1 MASSVPKIPNLVPIM
16 NLFLTIIPFLIL
28 MLVITQVALVAF
40 NFSEGT
46 TVDPDRAGGGGGLKK
61 EYPEITVI
69 IMASENSMRTTFP
82 GFEIRE
88 PGNPPDS
95 LGLIRGQY
103 DYVRL
108 DQTLKLIKDRFPGLK
123 DISVAAYDD
132 VLYENLI
139 KTIDICRSNDFS
151 SIHYKAPQVR
161 YYSRGV

>member
-1 MASSVPKIPNLVPIM
+1 MSSSVPKVPNLVPIM
-16 NLFLTIIPFLIL
+16 SLFLTIIPFLIL

-46 TVDPDRAGGGGGLKK
+46 TSDTERADGGGGLKK
-61 EYPEITVI
+61 EYPEVTVI

-88 PGNPPDS
+88 PGTPPDS
-95 LGLIRGQY
+95 LGLFQGEY
-103 DYVRL
+103 DFRKL
-108 DQTLKLIKDRFPGLK
+108 DQTLKIIKERLPGLQ
-123 DISVAAYDD
+123 DISIAAYDD

-139 KTIDICRSNDFS
+139 KTIDICRSNDFP

-161 YYSRGV
+161 YYGQGG